1 MRKLIVFGLLIFIAI
16 GAAALYG
23 MLHNQ
28 ISYTVSPEYFTKFKF
43 LTFDLTDID
52 LPERV
57 RASIVGFYASW
68 WMGLPIGTLIAIPGF
83 AHRGYQNMFRFTLR
97 AMIIAVSFTLLFGIC
112 GLIYGY
118 YETTSID
125 ISEYGNWFIP
135 SNVVDLRP
143 FLCAGY
149 MHNSAYLGGI
159 LSIFVGWTY
168 QVFERFKASRYF
180 SAELNQIN

>member
-23 MLHNQ
+23 ILHNQ
-28 ISYTVSPEYFTKFKF
+28 ISYTVSAEYFTKFKF
-43 LTFDLTDID
+43 RTFELTDVD

-68 WMGLPIGTLIAIPGF
+68 WMGMPIGALIALPGF
-83 AHRGYQNMFRFTLR
+83 AQRGYQNMFRITLR
-97 AMIIAVSFTLLFGIC
+97 AMLIAIGFTLLFGIC

-118 YETTSID
+118 YETTRID
-125 ISEYGNWFIP
+125 VSEYGNWYIP
-135 SNVVDLRP
+135 SDVVDLRR

-149 MHNSAYLGGI
+149 MHNSAYLGGMQ
-159 LSIFVGWTY
+159 SIFVGWTY
-168 QVFERFKASRYF
+168 HLFELIKSPGKF
-180 SAELNQIN
+180 SAEPFRIN

>member
-1 MRKLIVFGLLIFIAI
+1 
-16 GAAALYG
+16 LYG
-23 MLHNQ
+23 ILHNQ

-43 LTFDLTDID
+43 LTFDLVDVD

-68 WMGLPIGTLIAIPGF
+68 WMGMPIGALIALPGF
-83 AHRGYQNMFRFTLR
+83 AQRGYKEMFSVSFR
-97 AMIIAVSFTLLFGIC
+97 AMLLAVGFTLLFGLC

-118 YETTSID
+118 YETASID
-125 ISEYGNWFIP
+125 LTEYGNWYIP
-135 SNVVDLRP
+135 SGAVDLRR

-149 MHNSAYLGGI
+149 MHNSAYIGGT

-168 QVFERFKASRYF
+168 QVFERIKASRPF
-180 SAELNQIN
+180 SAELDRIN

>member
-23 MLHNQ
+23 IVHTQ

-43 LTFDLTDID
+43 RTFELTDVH

-68 WMGLPIGTLIAIPGF
+68 WMGMPIGALIALPGF
-83 AHRGYQNMFRFTLR
+83 AQRGYQNMFRITFR
-97 AMIIAVSFTLLFGIC
+97 AMLISIGFTLLFGLC

-118 YETTSID
+118 CETASID
-125 ISEYGNWFIP
+125 LTEYWNWYIP
-135 SNVVDLRP
+135 SDVVELRR

-149 MHNSAYLGGI
+149 MHNSAYLGGM
-159 LSIFVGWTY
+159 LRHMCT
-168 QVFERFKASRYF
+168 
-180 SAELNQIN
+180 